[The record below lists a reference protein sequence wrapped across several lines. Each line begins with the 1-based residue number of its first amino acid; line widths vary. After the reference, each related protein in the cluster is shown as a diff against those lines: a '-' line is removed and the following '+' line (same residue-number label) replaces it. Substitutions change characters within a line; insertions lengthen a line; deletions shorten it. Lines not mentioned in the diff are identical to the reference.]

1 MRTINQQLQL
11 IKQNKKIGLM
21 THVVVGFP
29 NLEATIRIV
38 KDMEKAGV
46 DFVELQIPFSDP
58 LADGPTI
65 MHANDVSLA
74 NGTTIDD
81 CFKIMKTLSVEVQIP
96 LLFMGYYQSVFHV
109 GVDEFCRCALKAGAQ
124 GLIIPDIPI
133 DEEAH
138 EHFIHACEKNNLN
151 HIRLFSPTSTEDRI
165 QLNAKVQNGFVYCTS
180 RSGITGANNELDPT
194 VVTYLDT
201 VKKYITVPIAL
212 GFGIS
217 TPEHISALVGK
228 VDIAVVGSAV
238 IDVVNKDGIDSVTPF
253 IKTLL
258 SKVH

>member
-1 MRTINQQLQL
+1 MRTINEQLKL
-11 IKQNKKIGLM
+11 IKENKKIGLM

-29 NLEATIRIV
+29 DLESTIQIV

-74 NGTTIDD
+74 NGTTLKD
-81 CFKIMKTLSVEVQIP
+81 CFDVMKKLSAEVKIP

-109 GVDEFCRCALKAGAQ
+109 GVDEFCKRAAKAGAQ
-124 GLIIPDIPI
+124 GLIIPDMPI
-133 DEEAH
+133 DEESH
-138 EHFIHACEKNNLN
+138 EQFITSCEKYGLN
-151 HIRLFSPTSTEDRI
+151 HIRLLSPTSTEDRI
-165 QLNAKVQNGFVYCTS
+165 KINAKVQNGFVYCTS
-180 RSGITGANNELDPT
+180 RSGITGSNNELDPT
-194 VVTYLDT
+194 VVSYLDT
-201 VKKYITVPIAL
+201 VKKYIQVPIAL

-217 TPEHISALVGK
+217 KPEHISALVDK

-238 IDVVNKDGIDSVTPF
+238 IEVINKKGLKAVTPF
-253 IKTLL
+253 IKKLL
-258 SKVH
+258 SDV